1 MAATLI
7 RGTQLQDGTV
17 TLAKLTTGYSI
28 PTGNLANGADFIQR
42 GGSVAFAANQSMGGN
57 KLTSVGDATAAQ
69 DAVNL
74 QTLQAYAS
82 GFGVS
87 KRARLI
93 FTSNV
98 SLTGVQNTDGQTG
111 VAGDMVWLNAQSSGS
126 QNGLWTMNAGAW
138 TRPTVWA
145 AASSQKSCLL
155 FIEEGTTYGDTKW
168 TVAADSIT
176 VDTTSISAVQDTT
189 GATYTADGTKGVLL
203 TGSAF
208 SVKLLSTGGL
218 SFDGSG
224 STQIALDGASLSL
237 SASGV
242 KIANGT
248 AGRILMA
255 NAGGAATYTDLSGD
269 ATVNS
274 SGAVT
279 VAATGA
285 GGFSKIGKFKVNT
298 VPSGTINGSNAAFT
312 IGSSLVAGTEGVYL
326 NGQRM
331 FPGAGN
337 DYTISGTAI
346 TMLVVPLTGDRLT
359 VDYLEV

>member
-1 MAATLI
+1 MAATLL
-7 RGTQLQDGTV
+7 RGTQIQDSSIPLSK
-17 TLAKLTTGYSI
+17 LASGYSI
-28 PTGNLANGADFIQR
+28 PTGNLAEGADFIKR
-42 GGSVAFAANQSMGGN
+42 GGSVAFTGNQSMGGN
-57 KLTSVGDATAAQ
+57 KITSLGDPDAST

-74 QTLQAYAS
+74 QTLQTYAA

-87 KRARLI
+87 KRARMI

-98 SLTGVQNTDGQTG
+98 ALTGVQNSDSVTG
-111 VAGDMVWLNAQSSGS
+111 VANDIVWLNAQSTGS

-138 TRPTVWA
+138 TRPATWA
-145 AASSQKSCLL
+145 AASSQKSCTL
-155 FIEEGTTYGDTKW
+155 FIEEGTTYHDTKW
-168 TVAADSIT
+168 TVAADSIV
-176 VDTTSISAVQDTT
+176 VDTTSISAVQDTS
-189 GATYTADGTKGVLL
+189 GASYTADGTQGMLL
-203 TGSAF
+203 TGNAF

-224 STQIALDGASLSL
+224 NAQVKLDGSSLSL
-237 SASGV
+237 SASGL

-255 NAGGAATYTDLSGD
+255 NAGGVATYTDMSGD
-269 ATVNS
+269 ATISNTGS
-274 SGAVT
+274 VT

-298 VPSGTINGSNAAFT
+298 VPSGSINGSNAAFT
-312 IGSSLVAGTEGVYL
+312 LGSSLVAGTEEVYL

-359 VDYLEV
+359 ADYLEA